1 MEDKEFRKAY
11 KELFDGIKAGNE
23 LKARVLAGKRRKY
36 DARPVIAAISTIA
49 AAVAVFAAV
58 RGYDFSHR
66 DDGTIT
72 ETAVTETAPPRKG
85 ISEPFEQNEE
95 EIGEQTEE
103 SAEKPDAVTET
114 SEHEKKPAST
124 PDAAKKTTEDYMREA
139 VEGMNTAAPFKAQ
152 SAAEKTQTA
161 PPAASAPR
169 ESVSSEQQTVPQETD
184 EYTNETDGEQ
194 EVSAAQPRI
203 MKQSSYEE
211 ASVQG
216 ASSSEDTGESLVIP
230 FPTGPVILRMNSQS
244 VLAEFMYEVV
254 PTAENEE
261 TKEEYHTEKW
271 DNRMYFDYLGI
282 DIINGLKLSDDM
294 KYSGDDVYYFAVDAN
309 GRLKNDTRIFTFEGS
324 EGRLVSVL
332 TSRDTTF
339 VDSILSSPEVM
350 KSRISDIQVAAFQPD
365 QAYYFYMKSNDVA
378 YIITTEELDGQEIA
392 DLLFSIDTER

>member
-11 KELFDGIKAGNE
+11 KALFDGIKAGDE

-36 DARPVIAAISTIA
+36 DARPVIAAIGSVA

-66 DDGTIT
+66 DDGIIA
-72 ETAVTETAPPRKG
+72 ETAVTETAPPRKDAPAPVEQDVQETDEQM
-85 ISEPFEQNEE
+85 SE
-95 EIGEQTEE
+95 I
-103 SAEKPDAVTET
+103 AEKP
-114 SEHEKKPAST
+114 ASA
-124 PDAAKKTTEDYMREA
+124 PEPAKKTTEDYMREA
-139 VEGMNTAAPFKAQ
+139 IEGMNTAAPSKAQ
-152 SAAEKTQTA
+152 RVSDSMQTM
-161 PPAASAPR
+161 PQPTSAPR
-169 ESVSSEQQTVPQETD
+169 ESSASEQQTVPQETD
-184 EYTNETDGEQ
+184 GYTNETDGEQ
-194 EVSAAQPRI
+194 EVSAAQQRI
-203 MKQSSYEE
+203 MKQSSDEE

-244 VLAEFMYEVV
+244 VLAELMYEIEPVSED
-254 PTAENEE
+254 TDTE
-261 TKEEYHTEKW
+261 EEYHTEKW
-271 DNRMYFDYLGI
+271 DNQMYFDYLGI
-282 DIINGLKLSDDM
+282 DIINDLKLSDDM
-294 KYSGDDVYYFAVDAN
+294 KYSGDNVYYFAVDAN

-392 DLLFSIDTER
+392 DLLFSIDTEH